1 MIKTYLKHKF
11 IDDAIGVVFDSFQRN
26 FDMRLAFSDIT
37 VSSGNVIDGIWR
49 KMIVKVGKYEYI
61 SMYNDDLLI
70 DLCIVHGDDYGAKL
84 YRIAIT
90 QEVAE
95 NTGIIIQ

>member
-11 IDDAIGVVFDSFQRN
+11 IDDAIDVMFNSFQRN
-26 FDMRLAFSDIT
+26 FNTPLTFSDIT
-37 VSSGNVIDGIWR
+37 ISSGEVVDGMWR
-49 KMIVKVGKYEYI
+49 KIIVKVGKYEYI
-61 SMYNDDLLI
+61 SRYTDDLLI